1 MFNVICQCVLD
12 FHTNIENIVLYVL
25 DYGPSLFT
33 GYGASKAI
41 FAIAI
46 KGYNTSQNHTL
57 QGTCISDFRKGNI
70 IFQSAL
76 VRDML
81 VVGSV
86 V

>member
-1 MFNVICQCVLD
+1 MFNVISQCVLD
-12 FHTNIENIVLYVL
+12 FLTNIENIVLYVL
-25 DYGPSLFT
+25 DYCPSLFT

-41 FAIAI
+41 FAMAI